1 MNCMLCGHRCG
12 ADRAE
17 NETGFCSMGETAV
30 LSKVMLHKWEE
41 PCISG
46 TNGSGA
52 IFFAGC
58 SLRCAFCQNW
68 EISHMRKGL
77 PVDIDRL
84 RDIFDEL
91 ADQGAHNINL
101 VNPTHF
107 VPFIQKA
114 FKRYQKRIPVV
125 YNTHG
130 YDSLD
135 ALHRMDGIVDVYLP
149 DLKYTYS
156 LPARRYSS
164 APNYFEVAKVAID
177 EMFRQVGPVQYDE
190 NGLLKKGV
198 IIRHLVLPGQID
210 SAKDVIDYVA
220 DLFEKGSVLFSLMS
234 QYIPCGEATRYP
246 EINRRLT
253 QEEYDEISQ
262 YLMDS
267 PIDNGFMQELDSADE
282 QYVPDFDLSGV
293 LPKDEEA

>member
-30 LSKVMLHKWEE
+30 LSKVMLHKWED

-58 SLRCAFCQNW
+58 SLRCAFCQTW

-198 IIRHLVLPGQID
+198 IIRHLVLPGQTD

-220 DLFEKGSVLFSLMS
+220 DHFEKGSVLFSLMS

-253 QEEYDEISQ
+253 QEEYDEVSQ

>member
-1 MNCMLCGHRCG
+1 MTCLLCGHRCG

-135 ALHRMDGIVDVYLP
+135 ALHRMDVSARPQVHLF
-149 DLKYTYS
+149 
-156 LPARRYSS
+156 PAC
-164 APNYFEVAKVAID
+164 AALL
-177 EMFRQVGPVQYDE
+177 FRTE
-190 NGLLKKGV
+190 LL
-198 IIRHLVLPGQID
+198 
-210 SAKDVIDYVA
+210 
-220 DLFEKGSVLFSLMS
+220 
-234 QYIPCGEATRYP
+234 
-246 EINRRLT
+246 
-253 QEEYDEISQ
+253 
-262 YLMDS
+262 
-267 PIDNGFMQELDSADE
+267 
-282 QYVPDFDLSGV
+282 
-293 LPKDEEA
+293 